1 MLLLLVALG
10 LIGLVVP
17 AGAASAETRWLCHPG
32 LPDDPCRGDQTTTA
46 VRADGSAVVRRPR
59 VPRRAGVDCFYVYP
73 TSSEQPTPNARR
85 RSEASVE
92 AVARQ
97 QAQRFST
104 VCRTFAPLYRQRT
117 LAALAAE
124 KAFTEEQRGDFYR
137 LAYVDVLRA
146 WRAYL
151 AEVGPE
157 RQFVL
162 VGHSQGSRLLR
173 KLIAEEIDPRRSM
186 RQRLVSAV
194 LPGADVVVR
203 RGRDRGGDFEHL
215 RLCRSSRQLHCVM
228 AWSAYGETP
237 PDDSRFGKPPTDDAA
252 SPGLDLP
259 VGRRL
264 EVACTNPASLA
275 ANRRVQVRTVV
286 RSERLPGLLGLLQLQ
301 LYGGPPPSAETPW
314 LVPADRYTARCA
326 RTNGTHVLRVRPVGD
341 AQQLNPAPDDTWGLH
356 IADVNLVLGDVLHV
370 VRRQVARLRP

>member
-1 MLLLLVALG
+1 MTFGLL
-10 LIGLVVP
+10 GLVVP
-17 AGAASAETRWLCHPG
+17 TGAASAETRWLCHPG
-32 LPDDPCRGDQTTTA
+32 LPDDPCRGDQTTT
-46 VRADGSAVVRRPR
+46 VVRDGGTSLVRTPR
-59 VPRRAGVDCFYVYP
+59 VPRRPGVDCFYVYP
-73 TSSEQPTPNARR
+73 TSSEQPSPNAER

-104 VCRTFAPLYRQRT
+104 VCRAFAPLYRQRT

-124 KAFTEEQRGDFYR
+124 DAFTEEQQGDFYR
-137 LAYVDVLRA
+137 LAYGDVRRA

-151 AEVGPE
+151 GEVGPK
-157 RQFVL
+157 RRFVL

-173 KLIAEEIDPRRSM
+173 KLVAEEIDPRRRL

-203 RGRDRGGDFEHL
+203 RGRDRGGDFTHL
-215 RLCRSSRQLHCVM
+215 RLCRSSSQLHCVL

-237 PDDSRFGKPPTDDAA
+237 PDDSRFGRPPLDDSA

-264 EVACTNPASLA
+264 EVACTNPASLTR
-275 ANRRVQVRTVV
+275 NRRMPVRTIV

-326 RTNGTHVLRVRPVGD
+326 RLNGAHVLRVRPRGD

-356 IADVNLVLGDVLHV
+356 LADVNLVLGDVLRV
-370 VRRQVARLRP
+370 VRRQVRQAALLRS